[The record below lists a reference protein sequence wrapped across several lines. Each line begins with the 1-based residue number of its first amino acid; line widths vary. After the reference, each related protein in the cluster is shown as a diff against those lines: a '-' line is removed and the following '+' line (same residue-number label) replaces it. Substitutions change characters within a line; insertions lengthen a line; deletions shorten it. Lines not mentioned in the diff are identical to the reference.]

1 MRIIAGI
8 LLSLCLAAGLPAA
21 RTLDFYFVDVEGG
34 QATLIVTPAGQSML
48 VDCGWPGFEGRDARR
63 IQAAAKLAGVRK
75 IDYLLVTHYHTDHVG
90 GVPQF
95 LELMPVGTVIDHGSN
110 TETGKNALALSKAY
124 EEAIARFKRMTVKA
138 GDSLP
143 LKGVQTQI
151 VAARGDLIPEPLPG
165 AGAENPLCAAEQ
177 RRAEDKTEN
186 ARSIGFILQY
196 GKFRF
201 IDLADLTWN
210 KELDLVCPRTKL
222 GTVDVYLVTHHG
234 MNLSG
239 PSAIVHSLHPRVAV
253 MNNGAKKGG
262 SPETFQIL
270 RKSPGI
276 EDIWQLHYA
285 LAGGAENNPPDAFIA
300 NTSPDCAGKWLKL
313 SVDKSGVFSMENS
326 RNNYR
331 KTYK

>member
-1 MRIIAGI
+1 MRICAGI
-8 LLSLCLAAGLPAA
+8 LISLCLAARLPAA

-48 VDCGWPGFEGRDARR
+48 VDCGWPGFEGRDAKR
-63 IQAAAKLAGVRK
+63 IQAAARLAGVKK

-95 LELMPVGTVIDHGSN
+95 LDRMPVGAVIDHGDN
-110 TETGKNALALSKAY
+110 TEESKNAQALYQAY
-124 EEAIARFKRMTVKA
+124 EEAINRFKRIRVKA

-143 LKGVQTQI
+143 LKGVKTSI
-151 VAARGDLIPEPLPG
+151 VAARGELIPKPLPG
-165 AGAENPLCAAEQ
+165 AGAHNPLCDGEQ
-177 RRAEDKTEN
+177 RKAEDKSEN
-186 ARSIGFILQY
+186 ARSIGFILEW

-210 KELDLVCPRTKL
+210 KELDLVCPKTKL
-222 GTVDVYLVTHHG
+222 GSVDVYLVTHHG

-239 PSAIVHSLHPRVAV
+239 PSAIVHSLRPRVAI

-285 LAGGAENNPPDAFIA
+285 LAGGQENNPPDAFIA
-300 NTSPDCAGKWLKL
+300 NTRPDCDGKWLKL
-313 SVDKSGVFSMENS
+313 SVDQSGVFTVENS
-326 RNNYR
+326 RNQYR